1 MAVRQEVLKGAA
13 LASPSVAPLRA
24 IGRLAARSTTQQ
36 RAWALTGLVIACAA
50 LASWVVW
57 GWPQVASAQTLP
69 LWVLAPMFYVGEIT
83 VVHIRFKRNT
93 QSFSMS
99 EIALVFGL
107 YFVSPAFVLIAQFLG
122 NAAALTLN
130 RRQPALK
137 LFFNLAQ
144 FTFVTAFSIA
154 LFQLLVT
161 GIDPHGPVGWAAAIT
176 AVAAGNVLANVLVHL
191 VIRVSGGRLAT
202 REILEVLALS
212 TAGAA
217 VNSSLALLAV
227 TLFEMRPAAAW
238 LALIPIA
245 VLYGAYRAYVGQK
258 QERSRLEALYE
269 ITKLLHAS
277 PQLENAMVAAA
288 ANTQQMLEAERV
300 DIFLFNQDNRDWIYQ
315 TTAESTGAIREM
327 APIGVVPG
335 NRLIEWLSTLDQ
347 AQALTEAPPLPNATA
362 PGKDVIVAPLTSESG
377 GIGAVI
383 VADPLADVGGFGPA
397 DIKLL
402 DAVAG
407 KISISLRNGR
417 LEDSLNELTV
427 LKERLE
433 DQVRGKDQFI
443 ATVSHELRTPL
454 TTVLGLSH
462 ELGERR
468 SRFSDAE
475 IDEIVSLIANEST
488 ELAHLIEDLLVGARA
503 DVSTLSLHA
512 QLVDLQTELGVV
524 VQGHAHQRGSDQVE
538 IRTLTDQEKAWADP
552 LRLRQIVRNLL
563 TNATRYGGNKIWI
576 EISERDDDVVI
587 TVLDNGAGVPKNRE
601 KLIFEAY
608 ESGHDRAVRA
618 EPGSVGL
625 GLAVSRRLA
634 ELMDGSLS
642 YSRKDGCTGFELAL
656 PARPRT

>member
-1 MAVRQEVLKGAA
+1 MAVRQETLKGAA
-13 LASPSVAPLRA
+13 VADPSVAPFRA
-24 IGRLAARSTTQQ
+24 IRRLASGTTTGQK
-36 RAWALTGLVIACAA
+36 AWALTAVVIACAA
-50 LASWVVW
+50 TLSWVVW
-57 GWPQVASAQTLP
+57 ASPQVASTQTLP
-69 LWVLAPMFYVGEIT
+69 IWVLAPMFYVGEVT

-107 YFVSPAFVLIAQFLG
+107 FFVSPALVIVSQFLG

-137 LFFNLAQ
+137 LVFNLAQ
-144 FTFVTAFSIA
+144 FTLVTAFSVA

-161 GIDPHGPVGWAAAIT
+161 GTDPHGPVGWVAAIA
-176 AVAAGNVLANVLVHL
+176 AVAAGNVLANILVHM
-191 VIRVSGGRLAT
+191 VIRVTGGRLAT

-238 LALIPIA
+238 LALIPVA

-258 QERSRLEALYE
+258 QERNRLESLYE

-277 PQLENAMVAAA
+277 PQLENAMSAAA
-288 ANTQQMLEAERV
+288 VNTQQMLEAERV
-300 DIFLFNQDNRDWIYQ
+300 DILLFNQHDKEWIYQ
-315 TTAESTGAIREM
+315 TTAESSGATRVM
-327 APIGVVPG
+327 APVGFVPG
-335 NRLIEWLSTLDQ
+335 NRLIEWLGTLDR
-347 AQALTEAPPLPNATA
+347 AQTLTEAPPLPNATA
-362 PGKDVIVAPLTSESG
+362 PGEDIIAAPLTSETG

-397 DIKLL
+397 DVKLL

-433 DQVRGKDQFI
+433 EQVKGKDQFI

-468 SRFSDAE
+468 RQFSDE
-475 IDEIVSLIANEST
+475 EVDEIVSLIANEST
-488 ELAHLIEDLLVGARA
+488 ELSHLIEDLLVGARA
-503 DVSTLSLHA
+503 DVSTLSLHP
-512 QLVDLQTELGVV
+512 QIVDLQTELGVV
-524 VQGHAHQRGSDQVE
+524 VQGHAHQTTGGE
-538 IRTLTDQEKAWADP
+538 IEIKMLTDKEKVWADP

-563 TNATRYGGNKIWI
+563 TNATRYGGYNIWM
-576 EISERDDDVVI
+576 EISEVDDQVVV
-587 TVLDNGAGVPKNRE
+587 TVFDDGAGVPPQRE
-601 KLIFEAY
+601 RVIFEAY
-608 ESGHDRAVRA
+608 ESGHDGAARA

-634 ELMDGSLS
+634 ELMDGTLT
-642 YSRKDGCTGFELAL
+642 YLRRDGCTGFALSL
-656 PARPRT
+656 PAQRNG